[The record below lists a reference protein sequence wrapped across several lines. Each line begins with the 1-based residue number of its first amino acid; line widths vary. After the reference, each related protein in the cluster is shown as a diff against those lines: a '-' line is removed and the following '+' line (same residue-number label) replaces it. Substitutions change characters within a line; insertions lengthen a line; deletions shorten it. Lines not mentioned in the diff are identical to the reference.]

1 MEFKVNGT
9 RYRVQFRLLV
19 ECRITNPVTGLS
31 HAIGVSKCNP
41 VDRFDWL
48 TGSRLAL
55 ARALGGMELTRTT
68 DRAGAWQQFR
78 YWIGLEKRPKTAK
91 QTKATP
97 RRDGSSMAVR
107 RAIVNSASEELLA
120 SEDFF

>member
-19 ECRITNPVTGLS
+19 ECRITNPATGLS
-31 HAIGVSKCNP
+31 HAIGVAKCNP

-68 DRAGAWQQFR
+68 DRASAWQQFR
-78 YWIGLEKRPKTAK
+78 YWMGLEKRPKPAK
-91 QTKATP
+91 QPKATP
-97 RRDGSSMAVR
+97 KFYSPKMSDAAAV
-107 RAIVNSASEELLA
+107 LA